1 MTQWLYL
8 ASFLLIVIG
17 LIKLL
22 AGYTDKSTKEQKL
35 QDLSNKS
42 ERLGKVADD
51 LNRSWKS

>member
-1 MTQWLYL
+1 MMQWLYL
-8 ASFLLIVIG
+8 VSFLLIVIG

-22 AGYTDKSTKEQKL
+22 AGHTDKSMKEQKS
-35 QDLSNKS
+35 QNLSNKS